1 MQEMK
6 VCFQLGAE
14 KIMAEVGY
22 YERLFAMLISGL
34 EIRVDMTSRN
44 AKNEFV

>member
-1 MQEMK
+1 MK

-14 KIMAEVGY
+14 KIMAKVGY
-22 YERLFAMLISGL
+22 YEHLFVMLIISGL
-34 EIRVDMTSRN
+34 EIRVSMTSHN